1 MPTSRRLPPL
11 LALLLAGMA
20 HPALAASDANA
31 PTPEAFAR
39 MRPGVVSSGPA
50 SAPRRHDSMVE
61 PVLFQ
66 SVGVERPIEEP
77 APVPVDAQPQAASI
91 PPPLDQ
97 AAEPVRLETAP
108 AKAPTEAPP
117 RAPLT
122 TKVEPEGRALGN
134 RAPANKPSAASTPTE
149 NPLATLM
156 QWRPSSRTLT
166 TTGAGLAIAIGLLM
180 SFTWLLRSLAPK
192 SSRPLP
198 RDVVEVL
205 GRAPLGGKQTT
216 QLVRVGSK
224 LVLVAITP
232 EGAET
237 LTEITDP
244 DEVAR
249 LIAACDAK
257 RGDGSA
263 AEFDQL
269 LQQMSGER
277 ATPGFLDRAA
287 NEDVEASFDPRSLA
301 AAYANTPGG
310 RGDG

>member
-1 MPTSRRLPPL
+1 
-11 LALLLAGMA
+11 
-20 HPALAASDANA
+20 
-31 PTPEAFAR
+31 
-39 MRPGVVSSGPA
+39 
-50 SAPRRHDSMVE
+50 MVE

-66 SVGVERPIEEP
+66 SAGVEKPIEEP
-77 APVPVDAQPQAASI
+77 ASLPASVEPRQEPPAPAA
-91 PPPLDQ
+91 Q
-97 AAEPVRLETAP
+97 AAEPVVFDAAP
-108 AKAPTEAPP
+108 ATPLSQPLPAPTASPAAPANGP
-117 RAPLT
+117 A
-122 TKVEPEGRALGN
+122 GRALGN
-134 RAPANKPSAASTPTE
+134 RNPSNKQKPKAPRAE
-149 NPLATLM
+149 NPLTTLLE
-156 QWRPSSRTLT
+156 WRPSSRTLT
-166 TTGAGLAIAIGLLM
+166 ATGGGLAIAVGLVL

-192 SSRPLP
+192 SARPLP

-232 EGAET
+232 DGAET
-237 LTEITDP
+237 LTEITNP

-263 AEFDQL
+263 AEFGQM
-269 LQQMSGER
+269 LQQMSDER
-277 ATPGFLDRAA
+277 STPGFLDRAA
-287 NEDVEASFDPRSLA
+287 SEEVEASFDPRSLA

>member
-1 MPTSRRLPPL
+1 MI
-11 LALLLAGMA
+11 
-20 HPALAASDANA
+20 
-31 PTPEAFAR
+31 
-39 MRPGVVSSGPA
+39 
-50 SAPRRHDSMVE
+50 E

-77 APVPVDAQPQAASI
+77 ASAPIEAPPQAI
-91 PPPLDQ
+91 
-97 AAEPVRLETAP
+97 EPVRLETESP
-108 AKAPTEAPP
+108 SRVDTSPLEPPPTSG
-117 RAPLT
+117 
-122 TKVEPEGRALGN
+122 EPIGRALGD
-134 RAPANKPSAASTPTE
+134 RTPSMKRSATATPAE

-156 QWRPSSRTLT
+156 QWRPSSRALT

-216 QLVRVGSK
+216 QLMRVGSK

-269 LQQMSGER
+269 LHQMSGER
-277 ATPGFLDRAA
+277 AAPGFLDRAA